1 MRGTQSSG
9 AMRCVLLAALAGS
22 LGAHAAVSDAPKP
35 ISTKPVSAVANT
47 QASAHRQGAFKAS
60 GVNWTCK
67 KLHCSASVTPSTV
80 AAPMTACQAL
90 AHEVGAIKSFK
101 VANHALNPQELQ
113 QCNSVAAVVE
123 AAKPSVKKPQVAT
136 KPTTTPDPAPSA
148 SPHSKRL
155 ITADDLTL
163 RAQPLPDAPHRA
175 ATSPRTPS
183 TNTSGSPSAVAKPT
197 TTTNPVKKPAGA
209 KGTTQAAAQGDGVAT
224 PQPPPVGTAAPSV
237 PGSRS
242 YPVSIRTEAMA
253 VTGTGRLID
262 RLAYTRK
269 DIRTEAMTVTGTGRV
284 TVNLP
289 FTPKSVRTDG
299 MAVTGTGSVR

>member
-9 AMRCVLLAALAGS
+9 AMRCVLLVALAGS
-22 LGAHAAVSDAPKP
+22 LGVHAAASDAQKP
-35 ISTKPVSAVANT
+35 ISTKPVSAVAYT
-47 QASAHRQGAFKAS
+47 QVSAHHQGAFKAS

-67 KLHCSASVTPSTV
+67 ASHCSASAMPAAV
-80 AAPMTACQAL
+80 AAPLTACREL
-90 AHEVGAIKSFK
+90 AREVGAIRSFK

-113 QCNSVAAVVE
+113 QCNSVVAVAE
-123 AAKPSVKKPQVAT
+123 AAKPNAKKPQVAT
-136 KPTTTPDPAPSA
+136 KPTTTPDTAPSA
-148 SPHSKRL
+148 SLHSKRL
-155 ITADDLTL
+155 ITADDLTP
-163 RAQPLPDAPHRA
+163 RAQPLPDAPQRA
-175 ATSPRTPS
+175 TASPRTPS
-183 TNTSGSPSAVAKPT
+183 TNTTGSPSAVAKPT
-197 TTTNPVKKPAGA
+197 TTTHPVKKPADA

-224 PQPPPVGTAAPSV
+224 PQPSPAGTAAPSA

-299 MAVTGTGSVR
+299 MAVTGTGTVR